1 MDGGPKKHP
10 PSIGPSHYTTFE
22 DYWLEQ
28 DELWEISLK
37 ESTRQAKESKKK
49 INDKNMPNV
58 SRTVRDN

>member
-1 MDGGPKKHP
+1 MDGGPKKSP

-37 ESTRQAKESKKK
+37 ESIRQAKERKKK
-49 INDKNMPNV
+49 INDKNMPNMP
-58 SRTVRDN
+58 RTVRDN